1 MLAVKPTMFN
11 PCATRVTLVK
21 GSLAT
26 VLAQD
31 HFYSEFLGLL
41 LTFLIHT
48 EAMMMIIAPPGV

>member
-1 MLAVKPTMFN
+1 MFN
-11 PCATRVTLVK
+11 PCATRVTIAK
-21 GSLAT
+21 GSWAT

-48 EAMMMIIAPPGV
+48 EAMMMNIASHSV